1 MNLKL
6 SLNNGKTKAKNKNKL
21 RGRFSCASR
30 KKWVNEFEQ
39 IPVKIDDDIIEN
51 VNELKQ
57 AWILDNIKERK

>member
-1 MNLKL
+1 MERQKQ
-6 SLNNGKTKAKNKNKL
+6 KTKKKL
-21 RGRFSCASR
+21 RERFSCASR

-39 IPVKIDDDIIEN
+39 IPVKNDDDIIEN

>member
-21 RGRFSCASR
+21 RERLSCASR